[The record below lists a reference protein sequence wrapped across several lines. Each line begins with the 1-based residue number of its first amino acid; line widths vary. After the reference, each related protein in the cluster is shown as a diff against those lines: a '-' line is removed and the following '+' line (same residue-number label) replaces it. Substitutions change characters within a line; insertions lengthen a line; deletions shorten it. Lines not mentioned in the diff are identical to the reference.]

1 MNKPKNYKE
10 NAENSMMNFDQ
21 SGLMTNIFKVQDFLS
36 DLGMTKI
43 GSFGYKFTESSIFT
57 SFIERKYQNP
67 NSPEALF
74 FDECIE
80 RKKSKKEASFIVPIQ
95 NKDYLMIKNPEVL
108 PEEHGPFF
116 YQNFPSLLK

>member
-1 MNKPKNYKE
+1 
-10 NAENSMMNFDQ
+10 
-21 SGLMTNIFKVQDFLS
+21 MTNIFKVQDFLS

-67 NSPEALF
+67 NSPEALY

-80 RKKSKKEASFIVPIQ
+80 RKKNKKEASFIVPIQ
-95 NKDYLMIKNPEVL
+95 NKNYVTIKNP
-108 PEEHGPFF
+108 
-116 YQNFPSLLK
+116 